1 MPRLGLKIGTKEY
14 NQAKETEDRD
24 EERERNIEEQI
35 RMTRKQAGKTAQRRP
50 GKDNPAPKRRKTGE
64 DNKC

>member
-24 EERERNIEEQI
+24 EERERNIEEKI
-35 RMTRKQAGKTAQRRP
+35 IIMRKQSINQSINLFYLTLV
-50 GKDNPAPKRRKTGE
+50 
-64 DNKC
+64 